1 MILSP
6 SLRHRAAC
14 IDNYIQVLCE
24 LHKQFHWPF
33 PPSSTSTTPSSVREQ
48 VVMTTNELS
57 TDRKLPESENVD
69 NLESSLDI
77 TKGGLKRLNRPPDLN
92 ISGNHTQIET
102 VEATVGGE
110 VEESTGEHQI
120 EEEVIVHSSTPSK
133 LSGTGSY
140 SYSSENFVKPPSC
153 EFIIDVPLINSLY

>member
-1 MILSP
+1 
-6 SLRHRAAC
+6 
-14 IDNYIQVLCE
+14 
-24 LHKQFHWPF
+24 
-33 PPSSTSTTPSSVREQ
+33 
-48 VVMTTNELS
+48 MTTNELS

-77 TKGGLKRLNRPPDLN
+77 TKGGLKRFNRPPDLN
-92 ISGNHTQIET
+92 ISGNHNQIET
-102 VEATVGGE
+102 VEATVGRE

-140 SYSSENFVKPPSC
+140 SYSSENFIKPPSC
-153 EFIIDVPLINSLY
+153 EFIFDVPLNDSLFLY